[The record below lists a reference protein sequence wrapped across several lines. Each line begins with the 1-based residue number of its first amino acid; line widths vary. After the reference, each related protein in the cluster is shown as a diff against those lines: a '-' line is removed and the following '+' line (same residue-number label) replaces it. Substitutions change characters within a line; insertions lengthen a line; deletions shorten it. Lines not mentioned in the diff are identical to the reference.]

1 MGNAL
6 LDRCVERDMRTWCR
20 SGFYCRWSVVPSE
33 ISQALAGAA
42 DVVFGSAPD
51 LGWAAVAAPA
61 AGLGFPA
68 ASCLPLRGPRWSSR
82 RPPLASSSARR
93 RTFGLGCSGRAG
105 LVSTAR
111 RLTSLARPLRGAAA
125 RGGSATLRYQQCGIQ
140 KRSRLQPQLQKRGFH
155 SHRATYLSS
164 GRGQVPCVCC
174 TAEVISAQSASSFLP
189 ASLRSSSPWRRRRP

>member
-6 LDRCVERDMRTWCR
+6 LDRCVKRDMRTWCR

-68 ASCLPLRGPRWSSR
+68 ASCLPLRGPGWSSR

-125 RGGSATLRYQQCGIQ
+125 RGGSATPLRYQHCGIQ
-140 KRSRLQPQLQKRGFH
+140 KRSRPQRSCRSRDGLMRPTEVRDLMQTWIPIQRAQTSQKKLHTRP
-155 SHRATYLSS
+155 RATAVAHGIVHPTS
-164 GRGQVPCVCC
+164 RNM
-174 TAEVISAQSASSFLP
+174 
-189 ASLRSSSPWRRRRP
+189 